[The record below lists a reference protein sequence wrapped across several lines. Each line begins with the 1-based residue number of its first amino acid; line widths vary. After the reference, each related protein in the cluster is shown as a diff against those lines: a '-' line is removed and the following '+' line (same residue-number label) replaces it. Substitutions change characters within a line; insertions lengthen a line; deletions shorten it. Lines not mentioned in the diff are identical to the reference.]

1 MASIHPALTVN
12 NIRNFI
18 PINLDLENG
27 QYTSWVELLMIHC
40 TVFDVLDHII
50 PSDASSSSTTP
61 ASADK
66 NKPPPPELASW
77 DRQDAIVKQ
86 WIYGT
91 VSNNF
96 LMNFI
101 KPKATANQAWDAI
114 AHLFQDNQV
123 SRAIALKTRL
133 TNTKLESFPNIST
146 YCQELKVL
154 ANQLANVEAPISDA
168 DLVLQ
173 LVTGLTNTEYDVIG
187 MFISQTVPLPT
198 FSQARSRLTQ
208 EETRRAGHIT
218 NQTVGT
224 ALLTTLQNPTQ
235 NSTGRG
241 SNGSSNENRGNF
253 DTSQRGRG
261 RNSRGR
267 GCRRSRG
274 RGYYNQTNNHH
285 QPTQYYQNHMWPYPP
300 HYMSITFYM
309 HLNSL
314 KTFFLFAA
322 LLLTM

>member
-27 QYTSWVELLMIHC
+27 QYTSWVELFMIHC

-66 NKPPPPELASW
+66 YKPPPPELASW

-91 VSNNF
+91 ISNNF

-173 LVTGLTNTEYDVIG
+173 LVNSITNTEYDVIG
-187 MFISQTVPLPT
+187 MFIRQTVPLPT
-198 FSQARSRLTQ
+198 FSQARSRLTRRDQ
-208 EETRRAGHIT
+208 E
-218 NQTVGT
+218 
-224 ALLTTLQNPTQ
+224 
-235 NSTGRG
+235 GR
-241 SNGSSNENRGNF
+241 
-253 DTSQRGRG
+253 T
-261 RNSRGR
+261 
-267 GCRRSRG
+267 
-274 RGYYNQTNNHH
+274 
-285 QPTQYYQNHMWPYPP
+285 
-300 HYMSITFYM
+300 
-309 HLNSL
+309 
-314 KTFFLFAA
+314 
-322 LLLTM
+322 